1 MKLDRHCLVREDVE
15 SEEGQALYGQGGCR
29 E

>member
-1 MKLDRHCLVREDVE
+1 MKLDRHCMIREDVE
-15 SEEGQALYGQGGCR
+15 SKVGQELSGQGGCR